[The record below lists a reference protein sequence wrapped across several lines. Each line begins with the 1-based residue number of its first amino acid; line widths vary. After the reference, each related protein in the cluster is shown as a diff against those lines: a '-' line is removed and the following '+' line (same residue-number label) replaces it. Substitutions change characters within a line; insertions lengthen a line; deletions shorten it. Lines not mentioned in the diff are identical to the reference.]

1 MEDTNRVV
9 FANHTAALLGAVSVI
24 ILLCLLSIGGFAL
37 YRTRI
42 AAYCDYYTEWGKAVV
57 GNISELDT
65 AVFQG
70 FVDVNREMFVFNG
83 ETCFQRHQRIN
94 GEGN

>member
-1 MEDTNRVV
+1 MENTNKVV

-24 ILLCLLSIGGFAL
+24 ILLCLLSIGGLAL

-70 FVDVNREMFVFNG
+70 FVDINREMFIFNW
-83 ETCFQRHQRIN
+83 ETCFERNQRIKN
-94 GEGN
+94 ENK